1 MTKIPRLSVIIP
13 IYNAQNYLE
22 ISLKTILNQTFTDF
36 ELICINDG
44 STDKSLNIL
53 KNIAKKDNRIK
64 IINQKNFGAAVARN
78 NGLKIAKGEAVIIL
92 DADDIFNKNFFKIMY
107 NELKKSQTDIVICQ
121 FNIFNQLTNSFFP
134 SRKLPNDDLIGKI
147 ISPELVKKRIFQI
160 TNAACWNKIF
170 KKEFIIKNKILFKQF
185 KIIDDLFFTFLSL
198 AISNKLKIIGQ
209 TLITYRMKTNSS
221 QTDQIKISNLN
232 SLQVF
237 TSLKNELKTRN
248 KFIPYKQSF
257 YFAKL
262 ESFLWIIKETLL
274 NQIKNYRI

>member
-134 SRKLPNDDLIGKI
+134 SRKLPNEDLAGKI
-147 ISPELVKKRIFQI
+147 ISPDLVKKRIFQI
-160 TNAACWNKIF
+160 TNAASWNKIF
-170 KKEFIIKNKILFKQF
+170 LKNLIITNKILFKDF
-185 KIIDDLFFTFLSL
+185 RPIDDLNFTFLALST
-198 AISNKLKIIGQ
+198 ASKIKMINKVLVS
-209 TLITYRMKTNSS
+209 YRANTKVS
-221 QTDQIKISNLN
+221 QTDKINLKTFK
-232 SLQVF
+232 SMGAF
-237 TSLKNELKTRN
+237 DILKTELKERN
-248 KFIPYKQSF
+248 SF
-257 YFAKL
+257 YQFKFSFYIAKL
-262 ESFLWIIKETLL
+262 ESFLWLIKKTFI
-274 NQIKNYRI
+274 NSP